1 MAGPKP
7 SESAPAVQVDGSF
20 VLEASTTT
28 LHLRLTLL
36 SLTVLPYLLYFFLFI
51 PIHSPRPQKRTASFR
66 LATLRE
72 LSPYGYNPSN
82 LSESGNELSAH
93 FTIKGAR
100 HSGGS
105 SRATGGEFPRLEL
118 DWSASATAHSTK
130 RRLRLRTSQGACFV
144 GTSRALDGA
153 T

>member
-105 SRATGGEFPRLEL
+105 SRATPVGARLVCQRHR
-118 DWSASATAHSTK
+118 SFNKTATSATYK
-130 RRLRLRTSQGACFV
+130 PGRLLRRNLA
-144 GTSRALDGA
+144 RA
-153 T
+153 